1 MAGDDFVVGCI
12 PVVELRTPRID
23 AGCAG
28 LRTGIGGRNLGL
40 NRNARPLDVVVVSVT
55 HTQTPLQTQTPLKA
69 SAALGLVMARPILRV
84 KLLFLLASFIS
95 LVLSVGL
102 WFTGN
107 EQQGLFVG
115 IWVPSILS
123 LGALLVAGDN
133 GGDR

>member
-23 AGCAG
+23 SGCAG